1 MKSIVVFLF
10 IKDPN
15 HPIIMKLKNL
25 IIFMSVSLVLSSCL
39 SKDDSCDAIY
49 FGGQIINPHKK
60 FITLSKND
68 VIIDTIYLDKSNN
81 FLTELESN
89 ECGLYSFNYGNEYQ
103 YVYFEPMDSILIRL
117 NTWDFDESLV
127 FSGRGAEKNNFLI
140 NIYLQNEKEDYTFSP
155 YYNLESSNFE
165 SKIGTSITRNH
176 SLYEKLKESGIELSA
191 RFEELAKV
199 AMNYTLYSK
208 KEFYPMVYKNRKQLE
223 ELPELSD
230 TFFDYRESINLNNED
245 LISYAPYNRYVSSY
259 IQATA
264 YQNKDKNS
272 NYTLEVM
279 HIISENI
286 QIEGLKNKLL
296 YQSLYNGFRKSNASC
311 SVNKESLSFF
321 NEHCTDKKLLNRIKM
336 LVEDC
341 ENINND
347 SQIDNFDMVSLSAHK
362 TKINSIIKNNNAV
375 IYFWSPTIMSPDMLV
390 KKVSYL
396 KDKYPKLL
404 FVGINMD
411 SSKHSNRI
419 NRDLNHQYILP
430 KNSSAH
436 NYVSSLEPR
445 TILIDKNGVVF
456 NSFTYLSSYY
466 LEKQLSELEKR

>member
-1 MKSIVVFLF
+1 
-10 IKDPN
+10 
-15 HPIIMKLKNL
+15 
-25 IIFMSVSLVLSSCL
+25 
-39 SKDDSCDAIY
+39 
-49 FGGQIINPHKK
+49 
-60 FITLSKND
+60 
-68 VIIDTIYLDKSNN
+68 
-81 FLTELESN
+81 
-89 ECGLYSFNYGNEYQ
+89 
-103 YVYFEPMDSILIRL
+103 
-117 NTWDFDESLV
+117 
-127 FSGRGAEKNNFLI
+127 
-140 NIYLQNEKEDYTFSP
+140 
-155 YYNLESSNFE
+155 
-165 SKIGTSITRNH
+165 
-176 SLYEKLKESGIELSA
+176 
-191 RFEELAKV
+191 
-199 AMNYTLYSK
+199 
-208 KEFYPMVYKNRKQLE
+208 MVYKNRQQLE

-230 TFFDYRESINLNNED
+230 TFFDYRKEIDLNNKD
-245 LISYAPYNRYVSSY
+245 LIAYAPYNRYVSSY

-390 KKVSYL
+390 KKVNYL